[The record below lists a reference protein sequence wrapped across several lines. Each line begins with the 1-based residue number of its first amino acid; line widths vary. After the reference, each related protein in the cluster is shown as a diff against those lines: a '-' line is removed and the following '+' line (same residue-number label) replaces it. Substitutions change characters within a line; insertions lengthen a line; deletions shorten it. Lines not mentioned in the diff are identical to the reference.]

1 MKKYLTGN
9 EWKNKKTWQPLMI
22 SIALVLCVAIVHKT
36 YWVTTTE
43 TNPEEIWENKQ
54 LTKNGNNWTITFQQN
69 AGDSVTFKGVLRTAP
84 KFEVFR
90 NDTFVPGKF
99 SEGEALVYSEDL
111 YGKTMLNVSVS
122 HFILM
127 KIVARKHRYYILN

>member
-1 MKKYLTGN
+1 
-9 EWKNKKTWQPLMI
+9 MI
-22 SIALVLCVAIVHKT
+22 SIVLVLCVAIVHKT

-43 TNPEEIWENKQ
+43 TNPEDIWENKQ
-54 LTKNGNNWTITFQQN
+54 LTKNGNNWTITFQES

-99 SEGEALVYSEDL
+99 SEGEALIYSEDL
-111 YGKTMLNVSVS
+111 YGKTMLNVSGMRILVNDDLSEKFFVS
-122 HFILM
+122 EI
-127 KIVARKHRYYILN
+127 IIIKHLDLLNS

>member
-1 MKKYLTGN
+1 
-9 EWKNKKTWQPLMI
+9 MI
-22 SIALVLCVAIVHKT
+22 SIVLVLCVAIVHKT

-43 TNPEEIWENKQ
+43 TNPEDIWANKQ
-54 LTKNGNNWTITFQQN
+54 LTKDGNNWTITFQEN

-99 SEGEALVYSEDL
+99 SEG
-111 YGKTMLNVSVS
+111 
-122 HFILM
+122 
-127 KIVARKHRYYILN
+127 